1 MFAKGMTLVLA
12 VMLMGAPAV
21 AQPTSSP
28 IPNFGKITS
37 LPNAAMQPDPK
48 VDYRV
53 AFNITRAA
61 AKPDQVNPSLEKV
74 ARYINLLA
82 AGGVHPSNG
91 SVLAVVHGRATDL
104 VLKDNAFQRKHG
116 VSNPNIALI
125 KALEKAGVQ
134 VHVCGQALAGR
145 QIAQADVSTGVTVDL
160 SALVTLTTLQQKGW
174 SVISD

>member
-1 MFAKGMTLVLA
+1 MFAKRMAFVLA
-12 VMLMGAPAV
+12 VMMVGAPAA

-28 IPNFGKITS
+28 IPNFGKITP

-53 AFNITRAA
+53 AFDITEAA
-61 AKPDQVNPSLEKV
+61 AKPDQLNRSLEKV

-82 AGGVHPSNG
+82 SAGVHPRKGN
-91 SVLAVVHGRATDL
+91 VLAVVHGKATDL

-125 KALEKAGVQ
+125 EALGKAGVE

-145 QIAQADVSTGVTVDL
+145 RIAQADVFTGVTVDL
-160 SALVTLTTLQQKGW
+160 AALVTLTTLQQKGW

>member
-53 AFNITRAA
+53 VFNITKGAA
-61 AKPDQVNPSLEKV
+61 RPDQVNPSLEKV
-74 ARYINLLA
+74 ARFMNLLV
-82 AGGVHPSNG
+82 AGGVHPTKGNI
-91 SVLAVVHGRATDL
+91 VAVVHGPATEV
-104 VLKDNAFQRKHG
+104 VLEHDAFRRKHG
-116 VSNPNIALI
+116 ASNPNIPLIEALT
-125 KALEKAGVQ
+125 KAGIE
-134 VHVCGQALAGR
+134 VHVCGQALASQR
-145 QIAQADVSTGVTVDL
+145 IAQADVLSDVTIDF
-160 SALVTLTTLQQKGW
+160 SALVTLTTLQLKGW
-174 SVISD
+174 SVVAD

>member
-12 VMLMGAPAV
+12 MMLIGAPAV
-21 AQPTSSP
+21 AEPTFSP
-28 IPNFGKITS
+28 IAKFGKITP

-48 VDYRV
+48 VEYRV
-53 AFNITRAA
+53 AFNITKAA

-82 AGGVHPSNG
+82 SAGVRPSKG
-91 SVLAVVHGRATDL
+91 HVLAVVHGSATDL
-104 VLKDNAFQRKHG
+104 VLKDNAFRRKHG

-125 KALEKAGVQ
+125 QALGKAGVD

-145 QIAQADVSTGVTVDL
+145 QIAGADVFTDVTVDL

-174 SVISD
+174 SVIAD

>member
-1 MFAKGMTLVLA
+1 MFPERMTLVLA
-12 VMLMGAPAV
+12 MMLMGAPAM
-21 AQPTSSP
+21 AQPTASP

-53 AFNITRAA
+53 AFNITKAA
-61 AKPDQVNPSLEKV
+61 ARPDQVNPSLEKV

-82 AGGVHPSNG
+82 AGGVHPSKGN
-91 SVLAVVHGRATDL
+91 VVAVVHGPATD
-104 VLKDNAFQRKHG
+104 VALKNNAFQRKHG
-116 VSNPNIALI
+116 GRNPNIPLIEALG
-125 KALEKAGVQ
+125 KAGVE
-134 VHVCGQALAGR
+134 VHVCGQALASQ
-145 QIAQADVSTGVTVDL
+145 QIPQADVFKGVTVDL